1 MGKAL
6 ICLLLALVLL
16 SAFASAITFTE
27 PTSEDKATFDK
38 ILEPV
43 MKVYNFIK
51 YAASVIGVIMLVVA
65 GISFMTAGTNQ
76 MQRDNAKG
84 TATYV
89 VIGLIIVWVAPMIV
103 NYLIQ

>member
-16 SAFASAITFTE
+16 SSFASALDFTE
-27 PTSEDKATFDK
+27 PSSADKATFDK

-76 MQRDNAKG
+76 MQRDNAKS